1 MISIEFVN
9 FSRIVC
15 NKSNPRLPRLR
26 FKVSAESDNFCNS
39 SSTNTGTIKGP
50 SKNPVFTISKIRPS
64 ITTDVS
70 RTLAEEVRLSFT
82 FDTLGVLPLLSNPLN
97 V

>member
-1 MISIEFVN
+1 MISIDSVN

-15 NKSNPRLPRLR
+15 SKSNPRLPLLR

-39 SSTNTGTIKGP
+39 SSTNTGTMKGP

-64 ITTDVS
+64 MTTDVS
-70 RTLAEEVRLSFT
+70 KTLAEQVRISFT
-82 FDTLGVLPLLSNPLN
+82 LDSLGDLPLLSNPLN